1 MPLPGF
7 IAGSTVM
14 QEVLR
19 LAWRM
24 AQTDWPVLICGE
36 TGTGKEC
43 LARWI
48 HRWSRRQAGPFL
60 AVNCAALPESLAESE
75 LFGCERGSYTGAT
88 CSRPGYFERADGG
101 TLLLDEISELPL
113 ALQGKLLRV
122 LEEQQVQRLGSA
134 RSKTVSVRVLALS
147 NRPLE
152 ALVRLGRFRADLL
165 HRLSV
170 LRLQLPAL
178 RQRREDI
185 PLLAEFF
192 LTQARQELSQPSL
205 HFAAATLNWLAAQ
218 SWPGNVRQLRNSI
231 FQAALYAQCCGCVLL
246 LPEHFSATTLAG
258 QAPPDLVTEN
268 SHPLNPVTLP
278 GLPPDGITDADS
290 LTAKPQLCDAACPQP
305 DREAIQR
312 PSAEPGTTL
321 RLEEIERRA
330 ILEALRRTGGHRR
343 RAAALL
349 GISLRTLFN
358 KLRRYQIVAR
368 R

>member
-7 IAGSTVM
+7 IAGSAVM

-218 SWPGNVRQLRNSI
+218 SWPGNVRQLRNAI

-258 QAPPDLVTEN
+258 QVPPDLVTEN
-268 SHPLNPVTLP
+268 SHPPNPVTPP
-278 GLPPDGITDADS
+278 GLPPDGISDADS